1 MDTWGS
7 ALVGV
12 AIVVGMFVVVPAGLR
27 LVDGATW
34 LSRLWLI
41 AAVPGALSLV
51 LPRGLAATLLAVA
64 YALVTAV
71 LAFLGA
77 KRFLKRRSIA
87 PRELAVLTAMVTP
100 SIAGSSLVAERAG
113 VELMGFDLDV
123 LTLTVA
129 HFHYTGFAAALIAG
143 LVSRAAPGIAANAA
157 ALSVPGGTAL
167 VFLGYFTGDWVEL
180 VGAIVLTAGMWL
192 VAGVTWQQI
201 RPTATDALT
210 RLLFGVSAVVL
221 FGTMLLAI
229 SWALG
234 EATGLAHL
242 SLEWM
247 AATHGLA
254 NAFGFAL
261 CAILA
266 WRRFSPTPI

>member
-1 MDTWGS
+1 MCFRCCP
-7 ALVGV
+7 LE
-12 AIVVGMFVVVPAGLR
+12 
-27 LVDGATW
+27 
-34 LSRLWLI
+34 
-41 AAVPGALSLV
+41 
-51 LPRGLAATLLAVA
+51 GLAATLLAVA

-71 LAFLGA
+71 LAFLFGL
-77 KRFLKRRSIA
+77 RFLKRRSIA

-100 SIAGSSLVAERAG
+100 SIAQGRRLQQAERAG

-180 VGAIVLTAGMWL
+180 AGAIVLTAGMWL

-210 RLLFGVSAVVL
+210 RLLFGVSTIVL
-221 FGTMLLAI
+221 FGTMLLAM